1 MHGCLR
7 LQPPV
12 SPVCPTHAAPHSNRR
27 GCHSAGRRAAA
38 LSYNPIKSA
47 FRGGPEQRKHVS
59 LTPDAPTEASA
70 GARGASSAKV
80 SGPEL
85 STVEK
90 VEVQRLIVNNDSGLR
105 ARDGERGR
113 EFKTRRVGF
122 FFSLVPSVGMELH

>member
-1 MHGCLR
+1 MLHRILINAAAT
-7 LQPPV
+7 QP
-12 SPVCPTHAAPHSNRR
+12 
-27 GCHSAGRRAAA
+27 GRRAAA
-38 LSYNPIKSA
+38 HSYNPIKSA
-47 FRGGPEQRKHVS
+47 FCGGPEQRNYVS

-70 GARGASSAKV
+70 GARGTSRTKV

-113 EFKTRRVGF
+113 EYKPRSGF
-122 FFSLVPSVGMELH
+122 FPLVPSVGMELH